1 MYAKAMGNGRSLSGM
16 LRTNDN
22 RKTIGKYGEIA
33 MIQLR
38 ANQELRQTFTTL
50 IETMKVPV
58 KWNGIFV
65 VIDNYIILQGEVRSL
80 FFHFDTR
87 KVATNIIDIPLK
99 EDAIADTAGNVR
111 VQNAINMILY
121 AFGKWGTIKGL
132 KVEKSHKQL
141 NDLFVGVM
149 RELGVEPE
157 YTQMYFR
164 FYRHG
169 MRITYE
175 DVIQMALES
184 GEENEEETEGS
195 TRGLWRKIVWKKARV
210 NFAHVDTTVRE
221 RRGSRIGNNFYL
233 VGYLCPSCG
242 EKLHMVVY
250 PMGKEFLVETE
261 EGGVLL
267 ARAAACSRCLHF
279 YTPRPRRL
287 FADGDMY
294 TLDFE
299 EDEAAY
305 EDYLEL
311 LGHGGDRVSNYH
323 TNEFADGRAPEDEES
338 GEDLDELCSNLPEL
352 TDLELRKLEARMEEG
367 FYPEESIAK
376 YEPRVQAYRKERTA
390 DRDGARDGAGRE
402 SARDGAGRA
411 DGEREQAAAHGA
423 QKKTGESGA
432 AGERHDGGQ
441 RKDRENDVF
450 GEKHDGGQRKG
461 RAYETSGNRQKI
473 GQSADGERGRDG
485 QEGAWNRQRAG
496 GSRNT
501 DDVSRRTGQHGDHT
515 EETLVVEPAEKQEA
529 REKYEARIRQLDRY
543 SERQLKEL
551 KRQLEGEKKLTYE
564 EKKSY
569 LDQIKEKL
577 FRDLAARLKAKVDAC
592 EGKNY
597 AVMKRVSDE
606 VKAEELPAELKHPL
620 LAQLQEWMDA
630 QAKRE
635 VEQLVAKMPPNL
647 DRRQYQEYLARLEE
661 YEGVDLGPYAEK
673 LAGGREAAEKQEIAN
688 LMKRARKVSRE
699 DYKELAKRLKEGDF
713 LPQLT
718 APYLERIED
727 KIRQMDADAI
737 AEICPAPLQMS
748 FEEGMEAYQ
757 KLQEGDFLPE
767 LKGDAVKAL
776 TKRLSR
782 IKADECELLVKKLK
796 GELAEAGI
804 AENPRHH
811 FYPARKVLMNQA
823 APEETELIDFA
834 MASYAADRGLFEY
847 PILVVDATK
856 NGTGKEGMILTPDH
870 LYYSTAFSAYGTEIA
885 SIRGITASTGLLNR
899 GIYVHPKNDA
909 KYKVPY
915 AVETKELTAYADVL
929 DAFVKYLIEKPDSR
943 KVTYLAREKHEMI
956 CCFRCGYAYKG
967 GTVCPKC
974 GYQNNE

>member
-1 MYAKAMGNGRSLSGM
+1 
-16 LRTNDN
+16 
-22 RKTIGKYGEIA
+22 
-33 MIQLR
+33 MIQLQ
-38 ANQELRQTFTTL
+38 ANPELKQTFTRL

-87 KVATNIIDIPLK
+87 KVATNIIDIPVQQEVFK
-99 EDAIADTAGNVR
+99 VEGNR
-111 VQNAINMILY
+111 GIQNAINMILY

-141 NDLFVGVM
+141 NELFVGVM
-149 RELGVEPE
+149 REFGVEPE

-184 GEENEEETEGS
+184 GEENEAEDEGKAG
-195 TRGLWRKIVWKKARV
+195 GLWRKIVWKKARV
-210 NFAHVDTTVRE
+210 NFARVDTTIKE

-233 VGYLCPSCG
+233 VGYLCPSCK

-250 PMGKEFLVETE
+250 PMGKEFRVETE

-267 ARAAACSRCLHF
+267 ARAAACSKCLRF

-287 FADGDMY
+287 FAEGDIY
-294 TLDFE
+294 ALDFE

-311 LGHGGDRVSNYH
+311 LGRDGDRVSNYH
-323 TNEFADGRAPEDEES
+323 TNEFVDGRAPEDEEDL
-338 GEDLDELCSNLPEL
+338 EDELDELCANLSEL
-352 TDLELRKLEARMEEG
+352 SDVELRKLEARMEEG
-367 FYPEESIAK
+367 FYSDESIAK
-376 YEPRVQAYRKERTA
+376 YEPRVQA
-390 DRDGARDGAGRE
+390 
-402 SARDGAGRA
+402 
-411 DGEREQAAAHGA
+411 
-423 QKKTGESGA
+423 
-432 AGERHDGGQ
+432 
-441 RKDRENDVF
+441 
-450 GEKHDGGQRKG
+450 QRKG
-461 RAYETSGNRQKI
+461 RAADRDDGRDAAEKGDVGSGQARDHGAQRKAGERQIADEVRKAGQNAAGEREAAGQGKVGEYRVIGEYETAGNRQKAGWDESGENAGRERNGVF
-473 GQSADGERGRDG
+473 GQKDAGREDGRVEAV
-485 QEGAWNRQRAG
+485 QPY
-496 GSRNT
+496 T
-501 DDVSRRTGQHGDHT
+501 D
-515 EETLVVEPAEKQEA
+515 ETVVVTSSEKQA
-529 REKYEARIRQLDRY
+529 VKEKYEARIRQLDRY

-577 FRDLAARLKAKVDAC
+577 SRDLAARLKGKADAC
-592 EGKNY
+592 EGKSY

-606 VKAEELPAELKHPL
+606 VKVADIPEEFKHPIL
-620 LAQLQEWMDA
+620 EQLKLWMDA

-635 VEQLVAKMPPNL
+635 VEQLVTRMPPNL
-647 DRRQYQEYLARLEE
+647 DRRQYQEYLARLKE
-661 YEGVDLGPYAEK
+661 YEDVDLSPYEEK
-673 LAGGREAAEKQEIAN
+673 LAERREAAERQELTN

-699 DYKELAKRLKEGDF
+699 DYRELAKRLKEGDF
-713 LPQLT
+713 LPELT
-718 APYLERIED
+718 APYIERIED
-727 KIRQMDADAI
+727 KIRQLDADAI

-757 KLQEGDFLPE
+757 KLKEGDFLPE
-767 LKGDAVKAL
+767 LKEDALKAL
-776 TKRLSR
+776 AKRLSR
-782 IKADECELLVKKLK
+782 IKTDECELLVKKLK
-796 GELAEAGI
+796 AELVEAGI

-811 FYPARKVLMNQA
+811 FYPARRVLMNQA

-834 MASYAADRGLFEY
+834 MASYAAGRGLFEY
-847 PILVVDATK
+847 PILVVDATR

-870 LYYSTAFSAYGTEIA
+870 LYYSTAFSSYGTEVA
-885 SIRGITASTGLLNR
+885 AIRGISASTGLLNR
-899 GIYVHPKNDA
+899 GLYVHPKNGA
-909 KYKVPY
+909 KYKIPY
-915 AVETKELTAYADVL
+915 AVDAKELSDYAGVL
-929 DAFVKYLIEKPDSR
+929 DTFVKYLIEKPDSR
-943 KVTYLAREKHEMI
+943 KVTYLASEKHDTI
-956 CCFRCGYAYKG
+956 CCFRCGCEYKG

-974 GYQNNE
+974 GYQNNG

>member
-1 MYAKAMGNGRSLSGM
+1 
-16 LRTNDN
+16 
-22 RKTIGKYGEIA
+22 
-33 MIQLR
+33 MIQLQ
-38 ANQELRQTFTTL
+38 ANPELKQTFTTL

-87 KVATNIIDIPLK
+87 KVATNIIDIPPQQEVFK
-99 EDAIADTAGNVR
+99 VEGNIR

-141 NDLFVGVM
+141 NELFVGVM

-184 GEENEEETEGS
+184 GEENEEETEGK

-210 NFAHVDTTVRE
+210 NFARVDTTIKE

-233 VGYLCPSCG
+233 VGYLCPVCG

-250 PMGKEFLVETE
+250 PMGKEFRVETE

-267 ARAAACSRCLHF
+267 ARAAACSQCLRF

-287 FADGDMY
+287 FADGDIY

-311 LGHGGDRVSNYH
+311 LGRDGDRVSNYH
-323 TNEFADGRAPEDEES
+323 TNEFADGRAPEDEEES
-338 GEDLDELCSNLPEL
+338 GEELDELCTNLPAL
-352 TDLELRKLEARMEEG
+352 SDVELRKLEARMEEG
-367 FYPEESIAK
+367 FYSDESIAK
-376 YEPRVQAYRKERTA
+376 YEPRVQAHRKRRTA
-390 DRDGARDGAGRE
+390 GRDGGRDAVEKG
-402 SARDGAGRA
+402 DGGS
-411 DGEREQAAAHGA
+411 EQAADRGVQRNA
-423 QKKTGESGA
+423 GESGA
-432 AGERHDGGQ
+432 AGEKNGGAQRNAGAYQTLGDCQKGGQ
-441 RKDRENDVF
+441 GAA
-450 GEKHDGGQRKG
+450 GERQIAD
-461 RAYETSGNRQKI
+461 NRQKAW
-473 GQSADGERGRDG
+473 QSAAGEGETARQSRFGEHATADNRQKVGRDESGENVGREINNTFG
-485 QEGAWNRQRAG
+485 QKDAG
-496 GSRNT
+496 REDGRVETAQCHT
-501 DDVSRRTGQHGDHT
+501 DGT
-515 EETLVVEPAEKQEA
+515 VVATSSEKQEVK
-529 REKYEARIRQLDRY
+529 EKYEARIRQIDRY

-551 KRQLEGEKKLTYE
+551 KRQLEGEKKLTCE

-577 FRDLAARLKAKVDAC
+577 SRDLAARLKGKADAC

-597 AVMKRVSDE
+597 AVMKRVSEE
-606 VKAEELPAELKHPL
+606 VKAADIPEELKRPILEQLKL
-620 LAQLQEWMDA
+620 WMDV

-647 DRRQYQEYLARLEE
+647 DRRQYQEYLARLKE
-661 YEGVDLGPYAEK
+661 YEDVDLRPYEEK
-673 LAGGREAAEKQEIAN
+673 LAGGREAAERQELTN

-699 DYKELAKRLKEGDF
+699 DYRELAKRLKEGDF
-713 LPQLT
+713 LPELA
-718 APYLERIED
+718 APYIERIED
-727 KIRQMDADAI
+727 KIRQLDADAI

-757 KLQEGDFLPE
+757 KLQEGNFLPE
-767 LKGDAVKAL
+767 LKEDALKAL
-776 TKRLSR
+776 AKRLSR
-782 IKADECELLVKKLK
+782 IKTDECELLVKKLK
-796 GELAEAGI
+796 AELAEAGI

-811 FYPARKVLMNQA
+811 FYPARRVLMNQA
-823 APEETELIDFA
+823 APEETELIDCA
-834 MASYAADRGLFEY
+834 MASYAAGRGLFEY
-847 PILVVDATK
+847 PILVVDATR

-870 LYYSTAFSAYGTEIA
+870 LYYSTAFSAYGTEVA
-885 SIRGITASTGLLNR
+885 AIRGISASTGLLNR
-899 GIYVHPKNDA
+899 GLYVHPKNGA

-915 AVETKELTAYADVL
+915 AVETKELPGYAGVL

-943 KVTYLAREKHEMI
+943 KVTYLASEKHDTI
-956 CCFRCGYAYKG
+956 CCFRCGCEYKG

-974 GYQNNE
+974 GYQNNG